1 MAVYAFTD
9 KDSYFF
15 AVSEKML
22 KKYWNRV
29 VCNRLKL

>member
-15 AVSEKML
+15 AVSEKKTIL
-22 KKYWNRV
+22 SDTKKV
-29 VCNRLKL
+29 